1 MNALLQQLQNR
12 QLIWHANQTEAPYEH
27 CQSTGFPALDQH
39 LGGGWP
45 QHNVVELQSHGA
57 CAELQLI
64 SKALGQSGSDLLQV
78 WINPPASL
86 CAEYLLQQK
95 RPLHQVLE
103 LNAPRSADALW
114 AAELCLKSGSCM
126 DVLLWQHSLNLTQL
140 KRLQLAA
147 AQGQSQLFM
156 FRPVQAEQQLLP
168 WALSLLLT
176 PATAGLQVRILKR
189 KGGWQQQEVLLP
201 WAELYPEF
209 IKPELQQKQY
219 SKPPLSRVS

>member
-12 QLIWHANQTEAPYEH
+12 QLIWQASQTEAPYEH
-27 CQSTGFPALDQH
+27 CQSTGFSALDQL

-45 QHNVVELQSHGA
+45 QHNVIELQSHGA

-64 SKALGQSGSDLLQV
+64 QKALAGSRSELLQI
-78 WINPPASL
+78 WINPPATL

-95 RPLHQVLE
+95 RSLHQVLQ

-126 DVLLWQHSLNLTQL
+126 DVLLWQNNLNLTQL

-147 AQGQSQLFM
+147 AQGQSQLYF
-156 FRPVQAEQQLLP
+156 FRQAMAEQQLLP
-168 WALSLLLT
+168 WALSLQLT
-176 PATAGLQVRILKR
+176 PATAGLQIRILKR
-189 KGGWQQQEVLLP
+189 KGGWQQQELVLP
-201 WAELYPEF
+201 WAELYPQF
-209 IKPELQQKQY
+209 IKPELQQKHY

>member
-27 CQSTGFPALDQH
+27 CQSTGFPALDQL

-103 LNAPRSADALW
+103 LNAPRSVDALW
-114 AAELCLKSGSCM
+114 AAELCLKSGCCT
-126 DVLLWQHSLNLTQL
+126 DVLLWQNNLNLTQL

-147 AQGQSQLFM
+147 AQGQSQLYF
-156 FRPVQAEQQLLP
+156 FRPAMTEQQLLP

-176 PATAGLQVRILKR
+176 PATPGLQVRILKR
-189 KGGWQQQEVLLP
+189 KGGWQQQEVVLP
-201 WAELYPEF
+201 WAELYPQF

>member
-27 CQSTGFPALDQH
+27 CQSTGFPALDQL

-86 CAEYLLQQK
+86 CSEYLLQQK

-103 LNAPRSADALW
+103 LNAPRSVDALW
-114 AAELCLKSGSCM
+114 AAELCLKSGCCM

-147 AQGQSQLFM
+147 AQGQSQLYV
-156 FRPVQAEQQLLP
+156 FRPAQTEQQLLP

-176 PATAGLQVRILKR
+176 PATPGLQVRILKR

-209 IKPELQQKQY
+209 IKPELNQKH
-219 SKPPLSRVS
+219 SSHPPLSRVS

>member
-27 CQSTGFPALDQH
+27 CQSTGFPALDQL

-147 AQGQSQLFM
+147 AQGQSQLYL

-209 IKPELQQKQY
+209 IKPELNQKH
-219 SKPPLSRVS
+219 SSHPPLSRVS